1 MIPLVN
7 TLASQV
13 REAADN
19 AVVNEHAR
27 LLVNDDPVVAT
38 CAEVAGRCVLITGCM
53 FSGKTTALLRT
64 ARLFAEPAR
73 VLVKHAGDTRYRVD
87 AIVAHD
93 GDHLPA
99 HAIADARAITEL
111 TDERTHLVV
120 VDEVHFFDDSL
131 ADVLAA
137 LTRCG
142 IGVVAA
148 GLDLGCWGQPF
159 PSIERLVG
167 QSDEHRE
174 LTGRC
179 ARCGQGADRTQ
190 RTTPIMDGCL
200 VGGAESYEPRC
211 IKCWTPPPE
220 S

>member
-1 MIPLVN
+1 MIALVN
-7 TLASQV
+7 TPTARTNLVA
-13 REAADN
+13 
-19 AVVNEHAR
+19 NEHAGPQ
-27 LLVNDDPVVAT
+27 VDIGPTVET
-38 CAEVAGRCVLITGCM
+38 CADLAGRCVLITGCM
-53 FSGKTTALLRT
+53 FSGKTTALLRA

-73 VLVKHAGDTRYRVD
+73 VLVKHAADTRYRID

-111 TDERTHLVV
+111 IDEHTHLVV

-131 ADVLAA
+131 ADVIAA

-159 PSIERLVG
+159 PSIDRLREQSDERLV
-167 QSDEHRE
+167 
-174 LTGRC
+174 LT
-179 ARCGQGADRTQ
+179 ARCGRCGRSADRTQ
-190 RTTPIMDGCL
+190 RTTPIVDGRL

-211 IKCWTPPPE
+211 TDCWTPPPE
-220 S
+220 G